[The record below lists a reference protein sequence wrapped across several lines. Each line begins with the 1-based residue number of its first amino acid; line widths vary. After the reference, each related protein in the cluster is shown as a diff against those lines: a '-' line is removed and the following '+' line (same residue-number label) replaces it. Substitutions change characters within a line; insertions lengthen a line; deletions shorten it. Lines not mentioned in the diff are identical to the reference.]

1 MNHEE
6 HSQPISNSGSFIT
19 ERDLSSFALSHERIH
34 PQGDEDEI
42 HLSELWH
49 ILVRRKWTIFVFFL
63 VVTIIGMTASFLMTP
78 IYRSGVTL
86 LIDPEGQ
93 NITDYH
99 DVLPTESAA
108 SRDDFYQT
116 QYGLLKSYSLT
127 KRVFQELELADHPLF
142 AKKEPSFIGKL
153 KGFIKNLGKAEDAD
167 EEEDEDLAIEKLIT
181 EFQEGFTIAPVKNS
195 RLVGVYYDSPD
206 PKLSTQVVSA
216 LSQAFINTN
225 LERRYEASAY
235 ARDFLKDRL
244 LQIKARL
251 EEAEEKL
258 VEYGNSHE
266 IIDVGENQSQAANE
280 LQKITLSLALARESR
295 ARTEATYQQMLKTS
309 DKGLSR
315 ILQDPMIRDLQES
328 LAKIENEYAENLN
341 IYKPDYPKMVQ
352 LRKQAD
358 KLKEQIQESVQ
369 DIKSAITADREEAI
383 VLEQTLEEK
392 SQEIKAEIKDLARRN
407 IQYQVLKREADTSR
421 QLYEGLLQRYKEV
434 GVSGGIGSNNI
445 SVVDPPKIPIDPY
458 KPKIT
463 LNTLLAMF
471 LGLFGGLGLAFLF
484 EHLDDTL
491 KRSEDI
497 EKTLGLHTLGIIPLI
512 STKELPDEQSPALIN
527 VLDKRS
533 ALAEAYR
540 SLRTALQFATST
552 GAPKKLQITSTSQ
565 GEGKSTSAVS
575 LAIQFA
581 QAGQKTLIIDGDLRN
596 PSLHRIF
603 EMDNSVGLTNY
614 LAGNA
619 SPAEISQ
626 GTIVPN
632 LFMISS
638 GPLPPDP
645 AELLGSAKMISL
657 LSIAQ
662 EKFDH
667 IIIDSPP
674 VLGLADALI
683 IGNLVEATLF
693 VVAAGQTR
701 KAFAQGALKRLKAG
715 KSKVIGGI
723 LDKFDSKY
731 HGYGYSYDYSGYH
744 YSYGTDEAYDYLSS
758 DHHKPEEIK

>member
-6 HSQPISNSGSFIT
+6 QSSHPASNVSSSGNFIT
-19 ERDLSSFALSHERIH
+19 ERDLSSFALSHGGIH
-34 PQGDEDEI
+34 PQEDEDEI
-42 HLSELWH
+42 HLFELWH

-93 NITDYH
+93 NITNYQ
-99 DVLPTESAA
+99 DVTPTESAA

-116 QYGLLKSYSLT
+116 QYGLLKSYSLA

-142 AKKEPSFIGKL
+142 AKKEPSLIGQL
-153 KGFIKNLGKAEDAD
+153 KGFIKNLGKEKDAD
-167 EEEDEDLAIEKLIT
+167 EEKDEDLATEKLVT
-181 EFQEGFTIAPVKNS
+181 EFQEGFTIAPVKSS
-195 RLVGVYYDSPD
+195 RLVEVYYDSPD
-206 PKLSTQVVSA
+206 PKLSTQVASA
-216 LSQAFINTN
+216 LSQAFINTS

-266 IIDVGENQSQAANE
+266 IIDVGENQSQVANE

-295 ARTEATYQQMLKTS
+295 AKTEATYQQMLKTN

-369 DIKSAITADREEAI
+369 DIRSAITADRGEAI

-471 LGLFGGLGLAFLF
+471 LGLFGGIGLAFLF

-491 KRSEDI
+491 KHSEEI
-497 EKTLGLHTLGIIPLI
+497 EKALGLHTLGIIPLI
-512 STKELPDEQSPALIN
+512 NTKELPEGQSLALIN
-527 VLDKRS
+527 ILDKRS
-533 ALAEAYR
+533 ALAESYR
-540 SLRTALQFATST
+540 SLRTALQFATPT
-552 GAPKKLQITSTSQ
+552 GAPKKLQMTSTSQ

-575 LAIQFA
+575 LAIHFA

-603 EMDNSVGLTNY
+603 EMDNSTGLTNY
-614 LAGNA
+614 LAGNF

-632 LFMISS
+632 LFVITS

-645 AELLGSAKMISL
+645 AELLGSAKMMSL

-693 VVAAGQTR
+693 VIAAGQTR

-715 KSKVIGGI
+715 KSKVIGSI
-723 LDKFDSKY
+723 LDKFDGKN
-731 HGYGYSYDYSGYH
+731 HGYGYSYDYGGYH
-744 YSYGTDEAYDYLSS
+744 YSYGADKTYDYLPA
-758 DHHKPEEIK
+758 DHKFE